1 MAPESQAWMRAA
13 AASNSLRAP
22 APGWLG
28 HWRRWW
34 LQRQPTEDRIE
45 LTQRNVY
52 ILPTRAGLML
62 ALTLLVLLVASINY
76 QLNLGYLLTFG
87 LAGSA
92 GVALYL
98 THANLCGLRLQ
109 LQPGPAVFAGQA
121 ATVTVTLHNPARRE
135 RHAIELGWLDPGQG
149 EADGSWTEL
158 PAQGQATLRL
168 RCATARRGRQPLPAL
183 RLQTLFPLGTCRAWS
198 WWRPAATLLV
208 YPAPESRPPP
218 LPMGERGGGHLV
230 GAGDEWEGLRPW
242 RHGDPLHWVAWK
254 QVARQA
260 EGGREGWISREFVEP
275 RGGPCWLDPT
285 RTGLADTE
293 QRLSRLCAWVLAAE
307 AQGLDYGLR
316 LARLEITPGHGP
328 AQRQRC
334 LEALALC

>member
-1 MAPESQAWMRAA
+1 MSPTDPTDSAGA
-13 AASNSLRAP
+13 
-22 APGWLG
+22 GWRSR
-28 HWRRWW
+28 WRRWW
-34 LQRQPTEDRIE
+34 LRRQPAQDRIE

-92 GVALYL
+92 GVALHL

-109 LQPGPAVFAGQA
+109 LQPGAAVFAGQA
-121 ATVTVTLHNPARRE
+121 AQVAVTLHNPARHE
-135 RHAIELGWLDPGQG
+135 RHAIELGWLDAGGRMQD
-149 EADGSWTEL
+149 ASWTEL
-158 PAQGQATLRL
+158 PAQDQTTLRL
-168 RCATARRGRQPLPAL
+168 RCATTRRGLQPLPAL
-183 RLQTLFPLGTCRAWS
+183 QLQTSFPLGTFRAWT
-198 WWRPAATLLV
+198 WWRAAATLLV
-208 YPAPESRPPP
+208 YPAPENAPPP
-218 LPMGERGGGHLV
+218 LPGGHQDGSSRASRT
-230 GAGDEWEGLRPW
+230 GAGDDWAGLRPW

-254 QVARQA
+254 KVARQ
-260 EGGREGWISREFVEP
+260 GDSGQGWISREFAEP
-275 RGGPCWLDPT
+275 RGGPCWLDPE

-316 LARLEITPGHGP
+316 LAGREIAPDHGP